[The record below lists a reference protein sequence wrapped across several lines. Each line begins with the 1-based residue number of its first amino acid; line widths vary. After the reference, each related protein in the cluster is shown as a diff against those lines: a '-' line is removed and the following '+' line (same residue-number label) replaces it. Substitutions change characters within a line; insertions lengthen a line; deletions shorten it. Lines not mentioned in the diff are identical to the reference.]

1 MTINDV
7 IIANL
12 TRNDLINDALAE
24 MEIDVDKL
32 AYAFFKR
39 VHDEIDGL
47 AGEND
52 VLRKAS
58 FMTGLP
64 VLVLQYIEQGVS
76 NETFGKMAL
85 LLATCESIANKPI
98 DVFAAAIKQVNAN
111 PDSDDAAL
119 WFTLAA
125 EMAIQEGNHEC
136 PF

>member
-1 MTINDV
+1 MTVDDV
-7 IIANL
+7 ILANL

-24 MEIDVDKL
+24 MDLDINKL
-32 AYAFFKR
+32 ACLFFKR
-39 VHDEIDGL
+39 VQDEIGGL
-47 AGEND
+47 ASEDD

-58 FMTGLP
+58 FLTGLP

-76 NETFGKMAL
+76 NETFGKLAL
-85 LLATCESIANKPI
+85 LLATGEPIANKPI
-98 DVFAAAIKQVNAN
+98 DVFAAAIKQVNAH

>member
-7 IIANL
+7 IISNL
-12 TRNDLINDALAE
+12 TRNNLINDALAE

-39 VHDEIDGL
+39 VQDEIGGL
-47 AGEND
+47 ASEDD

-58 FMTGLP
+58 FLTGLP
-64 VLVLQYIEQGVS
+64 VLVLRYIERGVS
-76 NETFGKMAL
+76 NETFGKLAL
-85 LLATCESIANKPI
+85 LLATGEPIANKPI

-111 PDSDDAAL
+111 PDNDDAAL

-125 EMAIQEGNHEC
+125 EMVIQEGNHEC